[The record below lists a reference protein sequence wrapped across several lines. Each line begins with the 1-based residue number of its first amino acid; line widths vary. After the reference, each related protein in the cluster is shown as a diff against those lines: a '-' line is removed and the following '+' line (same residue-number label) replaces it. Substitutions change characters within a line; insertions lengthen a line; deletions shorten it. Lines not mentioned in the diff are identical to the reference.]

1 MATLEKIRNRAGLLI
16 GIVIGMAL
24 LAFVLGDLFKQGGQ
38 AFRGNQREVA
48 EISGESIDYRD
59 FQKEIENLININKFS
74 QNQATLS
81 EEKMEQ
87 IREEVWQRLTRKYVM
102 AEEYEELG
110 IDVSSEEL
118 WDMVQGE
125 NIHPMIKQ
133 IFSDPETGELN
144 TMAIIRF
151 LKTYDQGQNRQRK
164 AYWLFLEDQMVKE
177 RKFRKF
183 NNLINKS
190 LYITTN
196 ESEKFSNLSSKRVDI
211 NYIVRELND
220 IPNSDI
226 QVDNSEMKDYY
237 QAHKASYQQSAS
249 RDIEY
254 ITFDIEPTQ
263 EDREKTRN
271 YIEDI
276 KPDFAETTDEV
287 KEFVNLNSDIQFN
300 NDYRKKE
307 ELSDSIANFMFS
319 SNIGAMYGPYFENNM
334 YKISKL
340 VDIKR
345 LPDSAKIR
353 QILIQPNRQTRNIQK
368 AKQLVDSLT
377 QEIKQGADFSRIAE
391 IHSDDQ
397 STASDGGY
405 IGWIRKGEYNE
416 RVADSALFSETGA
429 VKQVQ
434 TRDGFRIIEVIEKGQ
449 KTKKV
454 QVATVARRLE
464 PSSKTYQN
472 VYSKANKFVSNN
484 NSYDDF
490 NETLEKEGLTKRM
503 ANNVQPNSKNIPG
516 LEAPDELIR
525 GAFQTEKKKL
535 ISSNNNAIFEINDKF
550 VVGFVTEIR
559 EEGTAPFNQV
569 KEEIKLKVREQKK
582 AEQIAKK
589 MNENLADANSM
600 ENLATEMG
608 LTIKRANNVNYNSVR
623 IPNIGSEPKI
633 AGAAA
638 ALEEGKLSYPIK
650 GENGVYIIEVKNITK
665 QDISPQIYKQR
676 ELQQMQ
682 RTAAFRAYEA
692 LKEAADIK
700 DKRYKFY

>member
-24 LAFVLGDLFKQGGQ
+24 IAFVLGDLFKQGGQ
-38 AFRGNQREVA
+38 AFRSNQREVA

-59 FQKEIENLININKFS
+59 FQKEIENLVNINKFS
-74 QNQATLS
+74 QNRATLS
-81 EEKMEQ
+81 EEKMQQ

-177 RKFRKF
+177 RKFNKF
-183 NNLINKS
+183 NNLVNKS
-190 LYITTN
+190 LYITTK
-196 ESEKFSNLSSKRVDI
+196 ESEKFSTLNSKRVDI
-211 NYIVRELND
+211 NYIVKNLGD
-220 IPNSDI
+220 IPNSEI
-226 QVDNSEMKDYY
+226 QIGNSEMKDYY
-237 QAHKASYQQSAS
+237 KAHKANYKQSAS

-254 ITFDIEPTQ
+254 VTFDIEPTQ
-263 EDREKTRN
+263 EDREKTRK

-276 KPDFAETTDEV
+276 KQDFAETNGV

-300 NDYRKKE
+300 NNYRKKE
-307 ELSDSIANFMFS
+307 ELSDSIADFMFS
-319 SNIGAMYGPYFENNM
+319 QDIGAIYGPYFENNM

-340 VDIKR
+340 ADIKR
-345 LPDSAKIR
+345 LPDSAEIR
-353 QILIQPNRQTRNIQK
+353 QILIQPNRQKQNIQK
-368 AKQLVDSLT
+368 SKQLVDSLT

-397 STASDGGY
+397 ATATDGGY
-405 IGWIRKGEYNE
+405 VGWIKKGDYNE
-416 RVADSALFSETGA
+416 RVVDSALFSETGA

-434 TRDGFRIIEVIEKGQ
+434 TREGFRIIKVLEKGQ

-484 NSYDDF
+484 DSYDEF
-490 NETLEKEGLTKRM
+490 SEALEKEGLTKRM

-516 LEAPDELIR
+516 LENPDELIR
-525 GAFQTEKKKL
+525 GAFDTEKGKL
-535 ISSNNNAIFEINDKF
+535 ISSNDNAIFEINDQF
-550 VVGFVTEIR
+550 VIGFVTEVR
-559 EEGTAPFNQV
+559 EEGTAPFDQV
-569 KEEIKLKVREQKK
+569 EEEIKLKVREQKK
-582 AEQIAKK
+582 AEQIAKN
-589 MNENLADANSM
+589 MNENLSAANSM
-600 ENLATEMG
+600 EDMATEMD
-608 LTIKRANNVNYNSVR
+608 LTIKRASNVNYNAVR
-623 IPNIGSEPKI
+623 IPGIGSEPKI

-650 GENGVYIIEVKNITK
+650 GENGVYIIEVTNITR
-665 QDISPQIYKQR
+665 QDISPEIYKQR

-682 RTAAFRAYEA
+682 RTAAYRAYEA

-700 DKRYKFY
+700 DKRYRFY